1 MIHATRIWALVMGS
15 LLALGSPGCDANE
28 ESGPAAGVDADA
40 RASDAQDGSVA
51 DRQGEPDGGTAG
63 LNVAIGTG
71 EPGVF
76 LPAVDGAT
84 FELQRGC
91 QGSQHIFTSVRVS
104 GASGS
109 YARVG
114 VQIVRVDDGA
124 PVSVPLD
131 VRLPFEVDLLSDRVR
146 RVTGLTPVIEVPGDV
161 LERAVEVRVIVF
173 DERGESAQ
181 ATMRGMV
188 RWGADSCGAHG

>member
-1 MIHATRIWALVMGS
+1 MGL
-15 LLALGSPGCDANE
+15 LLALGPPGCGGDEDA
-28 ESGPAAGVDADA
+28 GTAAGADAEARAADA
-40 RASDAQDGSVA
+40 RAGSTA
-51 DRQGEPDGGTAG
+51 ARQAEPDGAVAA

-84 FELQRGC
+84 LDLQRGC
-91 QGSQHIFTSVRVS
+91 QGSQHIFTSVRVA
-104 GASGS
+104 GASGF
-109 YARVG
+109 YARVS

-124 PVSVPLD
+124 PVSVPFD
-131 VRLPFEVDLLSDRVR
+131 VRLPFEVDPLSDRVR
-146 RVTGLTPVIEVPGDV
+146 RVTGLTPVIEVPSDV
-161 LERAVEVRVIVF
+161 LERAVEVRVIVS
-173 DERGESAQ
+173 DELGESAH